1 MSIESSSTK
10 QPVQPNYAPASL
22 AQRAAFALGAA
33 LISSTLLGGVSSMFA
48 MRIGEAAMARASVK
62 TQPSADGLAV
72 RKLDSRPR
80 G

>member
-1 MSIESSSTK
+1 MSIESRSTK
-10 QPVQPNYAPASL
+10 QPVQPSYAPASL

-48 MRIGEAAMARASVK
+48 VRIDEAAMARASVK
-62 TQPSADGLAV
+62 AQLSTDGLAV